1 MAKCLQV
8 KLQVWH
14 SGLTKIFLKALL
26 NVRKKFFLHIRFVR
40 GKNRFLPV
48 PTEIE
53 FVKLLKEIA
62 T

>member
-1 MAKCLQV
+1 
-8 KLQVWH
+8 
-14 SGLTKIFLKALL
+14 LTKIFLKALL